1 MDGVLVVVGSDDDTD
16 DEGEFSGVLGSILSL
31 DKVVSLLLVLL
42 GWVSVL
48 EELVDDWSCE
58 RDVMED
64 RIPDG
69 LVLDG
74 RGC

>member
-1 MDGVLVVVGSDDDTD
+1 M
-16 DEGEFSGVLGSILSL
+16 LGSILSL
-31 DKVVSLLLVLL
+31 DKFVSSLFVLL

-48 EELVDDWSCE
+48 EELVDDWLCE

-64 RIPDG
+64 KIPDE

-74 RGC
+74 RCC